1 MLRLWLRRWIDVNL
15 RELFRRVTFSIC
27 VGNSDDHFRSHGFL
41 LAAKGSTLSLA
52 YDIPPT
58 LNDHQSLLI
67 NSKTNISSLSI
78 LFDSCDEY
86 MITHEVAKGIIDEV
100 IAAVRGGVHN
110 KQTRH

>member
-1 MLRLWLRRWIDVNL
+1 MLRLWLGRWIDVNL

-67 NSKTNISSLSI
+67 NSKTNISSL
-78 LFDSCDEY
+78 
-86 MITHEVAKGIIDEV
+86 V
-100 IAAVRGGVHN
+100 
-110 KQTRH
+110 TRLRTA

>member
-1 MLRLWLRRWIDVNL
+1 MTISVVMDFCSLQKVR
-15 RELFRRVTFSIC
+15 LFRLHTI
-27 VGNSDDHFRSHGFL
+27 
-41 LAAKGSTLSLA
+41 
-52 YDIPPT
+52 YPPT